1 MVFLIILE
9 ILKYFVNFRGFGV
22 IFVILKVS
30 KFFVHFRDFV
40 IILIIFEVLG
50 VTMVIYK
57 LRGIFFLSRGF
68 GLFWSF

>member
-1 MVFLIILE
+1 MVFLFILE
-9 ILKYFVNFRGFGV
+9 ILRNFVHLRGFEV

-30 KFFVHFRDFV
+30 KIFVHFRDFV
-40 IILIIFEVLG
+40 SILVIFEVLG

-68 GLFWSF
+68 ELFWSF